1 MVPFAAAARGGQLD
15 GLPASRLVSAGI
27 ALLQRSGPLV
37 RALHK
42 HRSGILLPTSAQ
54 FLTAL
59 AASTGRGAVLMNP
72 LASRPELLAQ
82 VDDAGVGAVF
92 TVRELADRLP
102 PALPRVLLDNAPEA
116 ARVILA
122 GDEHVIPLESHDGIP
137 LTGDA
142 DAEGSPDEA
151 GIVYTSAMA
160 GRPLGAI
167 LTHDN
172 LLGNA
177 RATIVAGGISADE
190 HSLALL
196 PFSHLFGLVVAC
208 LAPLLAG
215 GRVSCMP
222 RFHPVRTVERL
233 EAGDITLL
241 VGVPAVFGAILNVL
255 VRRGSPLRAPS
266 LRLCICG
273 GAPLPIAW
281 QDQWVELTG
290 VELRQGYGLSEAGP
304 VCLFNRVDR
313 PNERGTM
320 GTPFPGVEV
329 AIYDPGK
336 LSPLGVGE
344 TGEIWVRGPNVSPGY
359 VGDARSG
366 LERHGAWL
374 RTGDLAVRNA
384 EGSFTFAGLRK
395 AMFTRS
401 GFNIYPRE
409 LELAVAELDG
419 VHAARVSALP
429 SPGREHEIAIEVT
442 GRVTEAQVRAWCEER
457 LSAYKQPS
465 EVRVHVPDDE
475 RPRVTSA
482 PA

>member
-1 MVPFAAAARGGQLD
+1 
-15 GLPASRLVSAGI
+15 
-27 ALLQRSGPLV
+27 
-37 RALHK
+37 
-42 HRSGILLPTSAQ
+42 
-54 FLTAL
+54 
-59 AASTGRGAVLMNP
+59 
-72 LASRPELLAQ
+72 
-82 VDDAGVGAVF
+82 
-92 TVRELADRLP
+92 
-102 PALPRVLLDNAPEA
+102 
-116 ARVILA
+116 
-122 GDEHVIPLESHDGIP
+122 
-137 LTGDA
+137 
-142 DAEGSPDEA
+142 
-151 GIVYTSAMA
+151 
-160 GRPLGAI
+160 
-167 LTHDN
+167 
-172 LLGNA
+172 
-177 RATIVAGGISADE
+177 
-190 HSLALL
+190 
-196 PFSHLFGLVVAC
+196 
-208 LAPLLAG
+208 
-215 GRVSCMP
+215 
-222 RFHPVRTVERL
+222 
-233 EAGDITLL
+233 
-241 VGVPAVFGAILNVL
+241 
-255 VRRGSPLRAPS
+255 
-266 LRLCICG
+266 
-273 GAPLPIAW
+273 
-281 QDQWVELTG
+281 
-290 VELRQGYGLSEAGP
+290 
-304 VCLFNRVDR
+304 
-313 PNERGTM
+313 M

-329 AIYDPGK
+329 AIYDPGT

-359 VGDARSG
+359 VGDAPLG